1 MRPQTTAVVALLV
14 PAAFAVAQQAPA
26 AARHAFT
33 PEDWYKVTTVS
44 SPELSPD
51 GGKVA
56 ITVTTVREAENRR
69 HSEIWIVPTVGG
81 MPQRYTSPSFESS
94 NPRFSDDG
102 SMLYFTS
109 QRPETR
115 GQNWA
120 LQMDQPSGEAFQP
133 TGAPR
138 IASGSQP
145 ADKSFTVI
153 GGAGGGR
160 GGRGGGG
167 GGRGGRGGE
176 GDSTSA
182 DSAAVAADPYAHMLP
197 LARPP
202 YNAITKPENTARFDG
217 KQLDDIGYK
226 RNGDHDFIPGPR
238 IAPRVVT
245 PRPAQISIQ
254 RPGAPAKQVT
264 NTNYSH
270 RDVVVSPDGKWI
282 AFTADSKLRP
292 DSAVTAERDSIAKLP
307 PDRKRDELPRN
318 DTDIFLLSVA
328 ACEAPTPQCTPRKLE
343 YAGNETNLQWSPDSK
358 RIAFVG
364 QPARFKN
371 QRLLVVDMEGGK
383 PQDILGGWQYEPGQI
398 RWLQNGQIAMIT
410 SMGGSSGVFSIDP
423 ATKKITTILGGRRVI
438 NGVTFDAGEK
448 HIIFVATDI
457 THPTELYIANA
468 DGSGEHKLTT
478 FNDKLNAEVEWA
490 DAERFITKGVGGLD
504 VESWLMKPPGYT
516 ASKRYPVVLYI
527 HGGPHSDYNE
537 GWFDEFQSLAGA
549 GFMVL
554 FTNPRGSSGTNTE
567 FTYASR
573 GDWGGKDYDDL
584 MRAVD
589 VAAKRP
595 DVDSTRMGV
604 TGGSYGGFMT
614 AWVTTKTNRFKAA
627 ETDRMISEWTY
638 WYGASDAQGLTEDEF
653 FGHPWDNQVMYDT
666 LSPIRHVKNVKTPT
680 LLVQSEEDFRT
691 PIGDAELWFEAL
703 KKEGVP
709 AEFVRYPRSN
719 HDLSRTGEPWL
730 LVDRLSRIRQWFT
743 YWLVNKPSST
753 EATDRAS
760 AKR

>member
-1 MRPQTTAVVALLV
+1 MRLHSAAAAGLLLL
-14 PAAFAVAQQAPA
+14 AAIAGAQQPV

-44 SPELSPD
+44 TPSLSPD

-56 ITVTTVREAENRR
+56 VTVTTVREAENKR
-69 HSEIWIVPTVGG
+69 HTEIWIVPTAGG
-81 MPQRYTSPSFESS
+81 TAMRYTSPSFESS
-94 NPRFSDDG
+94 NPRFSEDG
-102 SMLYFTS
+102 KLLYFTS

-115 GQNWA
+115 GQSWA
-120 LQMDQPSGEAFQP
+120 LRMDEPSGEAYQP
-133 TGAPR
+133 TGPQR
-138 IASGSQP
+138 VLNGSQP
-145 ADKSFTVI
+145 ADKSFTVTTT
-153 GGAGGGR
+153 GNGGR

-167 GGRGGRGGE
+167 GRGGRGAAA
-176 GDSTSA
+176 A
-182 DSAAVAADPYAHMLP
+182 DSASSDSAMANDPYARMLP

-202 YNAITKPENTARFDG
+202 YNAITKPENPGRFDG

-226 RNGDHDFIPGPR
+226 RNGEHEFIPGPR
-238 IAPRVVT
+238 TAPRVVT
-245 PRPAQISIQ
+245 PRPAQISLE
-254 RPGAPAKQVT
+254 RPGAAPKQIT
-264 NTNYSH
+264 HTDYSH

-282 AFTADSKLRP
+282 GFTADAALRS

-307 PDRKRDELPRN
+307 PDRKRDELARN
-318 DTDIFLLSVA
+318 TTEIFILPVA
-328 ACEAPTPQCTPRKLE
+328 ACEASTAECTPRKIS

-371 QRLLVVDMEGGK
+371 QRLFVVDADGGK
-383 PQDILGGWQYEPGQI
+383 PQDILGAWQYEPGQI
-398 RWLQNGQIAMIT
+398 RWLRNGQIAMIT
-410 SMGGSSGVFSIDP
+410 STGGSSGVYAIDP
-423 ATKKITTILGGRRVI
+423 ATKRITPILSGRRVI
-438 NGVTFDAGEK
+438 RDVTFDADEK
-448 HIIFVATDI
+448 HIVFVATDL
-457 THPTELYIANA
+457 THPTELFIANA
-468 DGSGEHKLTT
+468 DGTGERKLTT
-478 FNDKLNAEVEWA
+478 FNDKLNSEVEWA

-516 ASKRYPVVLYI
+516 PTKRYPVVLYI

-573 GDWGGKDYDDL
+573 GDWGGRDFDDL

-589 VAAKRP
+589 VVAKRA

-614 AWVTTKTNRFKAA
+614 AWVTTKTHRFKAA

-653 FGHPWDNQVMYDT
+653 FGHPWDNQIMYDT

-703 KKEGVP
+703 KKQNVP

-730 LVDRLSRIRQWFT
+730 LVDRLSRLRQWFK
-743 YWLVNKPSST
+743 YWLMDKPAAT

-760 AKR
+760 R

>member
-1 MRPQTTAVVALLV
+1 MRLHSAVAVGLLL
-14 PAAFAVAQQAPA
+14 PAAIAGAQQPA
-26 AARHAFT
+26 AAKHAFT

-44 SPELSPD
+44 APSLSPD

-56 ITVTTVREAENRR
+56 ITVTTVRESENKR
-69 HSEIWIVPTVGG
+69 HSEIWIVPTAGG
-81 MPQRYTSPSFESS
+81 SAMRYTSPSFESS
-94 NPRFSDDG
+94 NARFSEDG
-102 SMLYFTS
+102 KILYFTS

-115 GQNWA
+115 GQSWA
-120 LQMDQPSGEAFQP
+120 LRMDEPSGEAYQP
-133 TGAPR
+133 SGPQR
-138 IASGSQP
+138 VLNGSQP
-145 ADKSFTVI
+145 ADKSFTVTAT
-153 GGAGGGR
+153 GGGGR

-167 GGRGGRGGE
+167 GRGGRGGAAE
-176 GDSTSA
+176 DSTGS
-182 DSAAVAADPYAHMLP
+182 DSAMANDPYARMLP

-202 YNAITKPENTARFDG
+202 YNAITKPENPGRFDG

-226 RNGDHDFIPGPR
+226 RNGEHEFIPGPR
-238 IAPRVVT
+238 TAPRVVT
-245 PRPAQISIQ
+245 PRPAQISIE
-254 RPGAPAKQVT
+254 RAGSAPKQIT
-264 NTNYSH
+264 HTDYSH
-270 RDVVVSPDGKWI
+270 RDVIVSPDGKWI
-282 AFTADSKLRP
+282 AFTADAALRS

-318 DTDIFLLSVA
+318 ASEIFILPVA
-328 ACEAPTPQCTPRKLE
+328 ACEAGGAECTPRKIS

-371 QRLLVVDMEGGK
+371 QRLFVVDADGGK
-383 PQDILGGWQYEPGQI
+383 PQDILGAWQYEPGQI
-398 RWLQNGQIAMIT
+398 RWLRNGRIAMIT
-410 SMGGSSGVFSIDP
+410 STGGSSGVYSIDP
-423 ATKKITTILGGRRVI
+423 ATKQITPILSGRRVI
-438 NGVTFDAGEK
+438 RDVTFDADEK
-448 HIIFVATDI
+448 HIVFVATDL
-457 THPTELYIANA
+457 THPTELFIANA
-468 DGSGEHKLTT
+468 DGTGEHKLTT
-478 FNDKLNAEVEWA
+478 FNDKLNSEVDWA

-516 ASKRYPVVLYI
+516 PTKRYPVVLYI

-573 GDWGGKDYDDL
+573 GDWGGRDYDDL

-589 VAAKRP
+589 VVAKRA

-614 AWVTTKTNRFKAA
+614 AWVTTKTHRFKAA

-653 FGHPWDNQVMYDT
+653 FGHPWDNQIMYDT

-703 KKEGVP
+703 KKQNVP

-730 LVDRLSRIRQWFT
+730 LVDRLSRLRQWFK
-743 YWLVNKPSST
+743 YWLMDKPAAT

-760 AKR
+760 GKP

>member
-1 MRPQTTAVVALLV
+1 MRLHSAAAVGLLL
-14 PAAFAVAQQAPA
+14 PAAIAGAQQPA
-26 AARHAFT
+26 AAKQAFT

-44 SPELSPD
+44 APSLSPD

-56 ITVTTVREAENRR
+56 ITVTTVRESENKR
-69 HSEIWIVPTVGG
+69 HSEIWIVPTAGG
-81 MPQRYTSPSFESS
+81 SAMRYTSPSFESS
-94 NPRFSDDG
+94 NARFSEDG
-102 SMLYFTS
+102 KILYFAS

-115 GQNWA
+115 GQSWA
-120 LQMDQPSGEAFQP
+120 LRMDEPSGEAYQP
-133 TGAPR
+133 SGPQR
-138 IASGSQP
+138 VLNGSQP
-145 ADKSFTVI
+145 ADKSFTVTAT
-153 GGAGGGR
+153 GGGGR

-167 GGRGGRGGE
+167 GRGGRGGAAE
-176 GDSTSA
+176 DSTGS
-182 DSAAVAADPYAHMLP
+182 DSAMANDPYARMLP

-202 YNAITKPENTARFDG
+202 YNAITKPENPSRFDG

-226 RNGDHDFIPGPR
+226 RNGEHEFIPGPR
-238 IAPRVVT
+238 TAPRVVT
-245 PRPAQISIQ
+245 PRPAQISIE
-254 RPGAPAKQVT
+254 RAGSAPKQIT
-264 NTNYSH
+264 HTDYSH
-270 RDVVVSPDGKWI
+270 RDVIVSPDGKWI
-282 AFTADSKLRP
+282 AFTADAALRS

-318 DTDIFLLSVA
+318 ASEIFILPVA
-328 ACEAPTPQCTPRKLE
+328 ACEAGGAECTPRKIS

-371 QRLLVVDMEGGK
+371 QRLFVVDADGGK
-383 PQDILGGWQYEPGQI
+383 PQDILGAWQYEPGQI
-398 RWLQNGQIAMIT
+398 RWLRNGRIAMIT
-410 SMGGSSGVFSIDP
+410 STGGSSGVYSIDP
-423 ATKKITTILGGRRVI
+423 ATKQITPILSGRRVI
-438 NGVTFDAGEK
+438 RDVTFDADEK
-448 HIIFVATDI
+448 HIVFVATDL
-457 THPTELYIANA
+457 THPTELFIANA
-468 DGSGEHKLTT
+468 DGTGEHKLTT
-478 FNDKLNAEVEWA
+478 FNDKLNSEVDWA

-516 ASKRYPVVLYI
+516 PTKRYPVVLYI

-573 GDWGGKDYDDL
+573 GDWGGRDYDDL

-589 VAAKRP
+589 VVAKRA

-614 AWVTTKTNRFKAA
+614 AWVTTKTHRFKAA

-653 FGHPWDNQVMYDT
+653 FGHPWDNQIMYDT

-703 KKEGVP
+703 KKQNVP

-730 LVDRLSRIRQWFT
+730 LVDRLSRLRQWFK
-743 YWLVNKPSST
+743 YWLMDKPAAT
-753 EATDRAS
+753 EATDRTS
-760 AKR
+760 GKP

>member
-1 MRPQTTAVVALLV
+1 MRLHSAAAVGLLL
-14 PAAFAVAQQAPA
+14 PAAIAGAQQPA
-26 AARHAFT
+26 AAKHAFT

-44 SPELSPD
+44 APSLSPD

-56 ITVTTVREAENRR
+56 ITVTTVRESENKR
-69 HSEIWIVPTVGG
+69 HSEIWIVPTAGG
-81 MPQRYTSPSFESS
+81 SAMRYTSPSFESS
-94 NPRFSDDG
+94 NARFSEDG
-102 SMLYFTS
+102 KILYFTS

-115 GQNWA
+115 GQSWA
-120 LQMDQPSGEAFQP
+120 LRMDEPSGEAYQP
-133 TGAPR
+133 SGPQR
-138 IASGSQP
+138 VLNGSQP
-145 ADKSFTVI
+145 ADKSFTVTAT
-153 GGAGGGR
+153 GGGGR

-167 GGRGGRGGE
+167 GRGGRGGAAE
-176 GDSTSA
+176 DSTGS
-182 DSAAVAADPYAHMLP
+182 DSAMANDPYARMLP

-202 YNAITKPENTARFDG
+202 YNAITKPENPGRFDG

-226 RNGDHDFIPGPR
+226 RNGEHEFIPGPR
-238 IAPRVVT
+238 TAPRVVT
-245 PRPAQISIQ
+245 PRPAQISIE
-254 RPGAPAKQVT
+254 RAGSAPKQIT
-264 NTNYSH
+264 HTDYSH
-270 RDVVVSPDGKWI
+270 RDVIVSPDGKWI
-282 AFTADSKLRP
+282 AFTADAALRS

-318 DTDIFLLSVA
+318 ASEIFILPVA
-328 ACEAPTPQCTPRKLE
+328 ACEAGGAECTPRKIS

-371 QRLLVVDMEGGK
+371 QRLFVVDADGGK
-383 PQDILGGWQYEPGQI
+383 PQDILGAWQYEPGQI
-398 RWLQNGQIAMIT
+398 RWLRNGRIAMIT
-410 SMGGSSGVFSIDP
+410 STGGSSGVYSIDP
-423 ATKKITTILGGRRVI
+423 ATKQITPILSGRRVI
-438 NGVTFDAGEK
+438 RDVTFDADEK
-448 HIIFVATDI
+448 HIVFVATDL
-457 THPTELYIANA
+457 THPTELFIANA
-468 DGSGEHKLTT
+468 DGTGEHKLTT
-478 FNDKLNAEVEWA
+478 FNDKLNSEVDWA

-516 ASKRYPVVLYI
+516 PTKRYPVVLYI

-573 GDWGGKDYDDL
+573 GDWGGRDYDDL

-589 VAAKRP
+589 VVAKRA

-614 AWVTTKTNRFKAA
+614 AWVTTKTHRFKAA

-653 FGHPWDNQVMYDT
+653 FGHPWDNQIMYDT

-703 KKEGVP
+703 KKQNVP

-730 LVDRLSRIRQWFT
+730 LVDRLSRLRQW
-743 YWLVNKPSST
+743 
-753 EATDRAS
+753 
-760 AKR
+760 

>member
-1 MRPQTTAVVALLV
+1 MRLHSAVAVGLLL
-14 PAAFAVAQQAPA
+14 PAAIAGAQQPA
-26 AARHAFT
+26 AAKHAFT

-44 SPELSPD
+44 APSLSPD

-56 ITVTTVREAENRR
+56 ITVTTVRESENKR
-69 HSEIWIVPTVGG
+69 HSEIWIVPTAGG
-81 MPQRYTSPSFESS
+81 SAMRYTSPSFESS
-94 NPRFSDDG
+94 NARFSEDG
-102 SMLYFTS
+102 KILYFTS

-115 GQNWA
+115 GQSWA
-120 LQMDQPSGEAFQP
+120 LRMDEPSGEAYQP
-133 TGAPR
+133 SGPQR
-138 IASGSQP
+138 VLNGSQP
-145 ADKSFTVI
+145 ADKSFTVTAT
-153 GGAGGGR
+153 GGGGR

-167 GGRGGRGGE
+167 GRGGRGGAAE
-176 GDSTSA
+176 DSTGS
-182 DSAAVAADPYAHMLP
+182 DSAMANDPYARMLP

-202 YNAITKPENTARFDG
+202 YNAITKPENPGRFDG

-226 RNGDHDFIPGPR
+226 RNGEHEFIPGPR
-238 IAPRVVT
+238 TAPRVVT
-245 PRPAQISIQ
+245 PRPAQISIE
-254 RPGAPAKQVT
+254 RAGSAPKQIT
-264 NTNYSH
+264 HTDYSH
-270 RDVVVSPDGKWI
+270 RDVIVSPDGKWI
-282 AFTADSKLRP
+282 AFTADAALRS

-318 DTDIFLLSVA
+318 ASEIFILPVA
-328 ACEAPTPQCTPRKLE
+328 ACEAGGAECTPRKIS

-371 QRLLVVDMEGGK
+371 QRLFVVDADGGK
-383 PQDILGGWQYEPGQI
+383 PQDILGAWQYEPGQI
-398 RWLQNGQIAMIT
+398 RWLRNGRIAMIT
-410 SMGGSSGVFSIDP
+410 STGGSSGVYSIDP
-423 ATKKITTILGGRRVI
+423 ATKQITPILSGRRVI
-438 NGVTFDAGEK
+438 RDVTFDADEK
-448 HIIFVATDI
+448 HIVFVATDL
-457 THPTELYIANA
+457 THPTELFIANA
-468 DGSGEHKLTT
+468 DGTGEHKLTT
-478 FNDKLNAEVEWA
+478 FNDKLNSEVDWA

-516 ASKRYPVVLYI
+516 PTKRYPVVLYI

-573 GDWGGKDYDDL
+573 GDWGGRDYDDL

-589 VAAKRP
+589 VVAKRA

-614 AWVTTKTNRFKAA
+614 AWVTTKTHRFKAA

-653 FGHPWDNQVMYDT
+653 FGHPWDNQIMYDT

-703 KKEGVP
+703 KKQNVP

-730 LVDRLSRIRQWFT
+730 LVDRLSRLRQWFK
-743 YWLVNKPSST
+743 YWLMDKPAAT
-753 EATDRAS
+753 EATDRTS
-760 AKR
+760 GKP

>member
-1 MRPQTTAVVALLV
+1 MRLHSAAAVGLLL
-14 PAAFAVAQQAPA
+14 PAAIAGAQQPVA
-26 AARHAFT
+26 AKHPFT

-44 SPELSPD
+44 APSLSPD
-51 GGKVA
+51 GGRVA
-56 ITVTTVREAENRR
+56 ITVTTVREAENKR
-69 HSEIWIVPTVGG
+69 HTEIWIVPTAGG
-81 MPQRYTSPSFESS
+81 AAMRYTSPSFESS
-94 NPRFSDDG
+94 NARFSEDG
-102 SMLYFTS
+102 KILYFSS

-115 GQNWA
+115 GQSWA
-120 LQMDQPSGEAFQP
+120 LRMDEPSGEAYQP
-133 TGAPR
+133 TGPQR
-138 IASGSQP
+138 VLNGSQP
-145 ADKSFTVI
+145 ADKSFTVTTT
-153 GGAGGGR
+153 GNAGR

-167 GGRGGRGGE
+167 GRGGRGAAE
-176 GDSTSA
+176 DSTGA
-182 DSAAVAADPYAHMLP
+182 DSAMANDLYARMLP

-202 YNAITKPENTARFDG
+202 YNAITKPENPGRFDG

-238 IAPRVVT
+238 TAPRVIT
-245 PRPAQISIQ
+245 PRPAQISLE
-254 RPGAPAKQVT
+254 RAGSAPKQIT
-264 NTNYSH
+264 HTDYSH

-282 AFTADSKLRP
+282 AFTADAALRS

-318 DTDIFLLSVA
+318 TSEIFILPVA
-328 ACEAPTPQCTPRKLE
+328 ACESGSAECTPRKIS
-343 YAGNETNLQWSPDSK
+343 YAGTETNLQWSPDSK

-371 QRLLVVDMEGGK
+371 QRLFVVDADGGK
-383 PQDILGGWQYEPGQI
+383 PQDILGTWQYEPGQI
-398 RWLQNGQIAMIT
+398 RWLKNGQIAMIT
-410 SMGGSSGVFSIDP
+410 STGGSSGVYTIDP
-423 ATKKITTILGGRRVI
+423 ATKQITPVLSGRRVI
-438 NGVTFDAGEK
+438 NSVTFDADEK
-448 HIIFVATDI
+448 HIVFVATDI

-468 DGSGEHKLTT
+468 DGTGERKLTT
-478 FNDKLNAEVEWA
+478 FNDKLNSEVDWA

-516 ASKRYPVVLYI
+516 PTKRYPVVLYI

-537 GWFDEFQSLAGA
+537 GWFDEFQSLAGT

-554 FTNPRGSSGTNTE
+554 YTNPRGSSGTNTE

-589 VAAKRP
+589 VVAKRA

-614 AWVTTKTNRFKAA
+614 AWVTTKTHRFKAA

-653 FGHPWDNQVMYDT
+653 FGHPWDNQIMYDT

-703 KKEGVP
+703 KKQNVP

-730 LVDRLSRIRQWFT
+730 LVDRLSRLRQWFK
-743 YWLVNKPSST
+743 YWLMDKPAAT

-760 AKR
+760 GKP

>member
-1 MRPQTTAVVALLV
+1 THT
-14 PAAFAVAQQAPA
+14 
-26 AARHAFT
+26 
-33 PEDWYKVTTVS
+33 D
-44 SPELSPD
+44 
-51 GGKVA
+51 
-56 ITVTTVREAENRR
+56 
-69 HSEIWIVPTVGG
+69 
-81 MPQRYTSPSFESS
+81 
-94 NPRFSDDG
+94 
-102 SMLYFTS
+102 
-109 QRPETR
+109 
-115 GQNWA
+115 
-120 LQMDQPSGEAFQP
+120 
-133 TGAPR
+133 
-138 IASGSQP
+138 
-145 ADKSFTVI
+145 
-153 GGAGGGR
+153 
-160 GGRGGGG
+160 
-167 GGRGGRGGE
+167 
-176 GDSTSA
+176 
-182 DSAAVAADPYAHMLP
+182 
-197 LARPP
+197 
-202 YNAITKPENTARFDG
+202 
-217 KQLDDIGYK
+217 
-226 RNGDHDFIPGPR
+226 
-238 IAPRVVT
+238 
-245 PRPAQISIQ
+245 
-254 RPGAPAKQVT
+254 
-264 NTNYSH
+264 YSH

-282 AFTADSKLRP
+282 AFTADAALRS

-318 DTDIFLLSVA
+318 ATEIFILPVA
-328 ACEAPTPQCTPRKLE
+328 ACDAGSAECMPRKIS

-358 RIAFVG
+358 EIAFVG

-371 QRLLVVDMEGGK
+371 QRLFIVGADGGK
-383 PQDILGGWQYEPGQI
+383 PQDILGAWQYEPGQI
-398 RWLQNGQIAMIT
+398 RWLRNGQIAMIT
-410 SMGGSSGVFSIDP
+410 STGGSSGVYSINP
-423 ATKKITTILGGRRVI
+423 ATKQITPLLSGRRVI
-438 NGVTFDAGEK
+438 RDVTFDADEK
-448 HIIFVATDI
+448 HIVFVATDL

-468 DGSGEHKLTT
+468 DGTGERKLTT
-478 FNDKLNAEVEWA
+478 FNDKLNSEVEWA
-490 DAERFITKGVGGLD
+490 DAERFVTKGVGGLD

-516 ASKRYPVVLYI
+516 PSKRYPVVLYI

-589 VAAKRP
+589 VVAKRA

-614 AWVTTKTNRFKAA
+614 AWVTTKTHRFKAA

-653 FGHPWDNQVMYDT
+653 FGHPWDNQIMYDT

-703 KKEGVP
+703 KKQNVP

-730 LVDRLSRIRQWFT
+730 LVDRLSRLRQWFK
-743 YWLVNKPSST
+743 YWLMDKPAAT
-753 EATDRAS
+753 EATDRTS
-760 AKR
+760 GKP

>member
-1 MRPQTTAVVALLV
+1 MRLHSAVAVGLLL
-14 PAAFAVAQQAPA
+14 PAAIAGAQQPA
-26 AARHAFT
+26 AAKQAFT

-44 SPELSPD
+44 APSLSPD

-56 ITVTTVREAENRR
+56 ITVTTVRESENKR
-69 HSEIWIVPTVGG
+69 HSEIWIVPTAGG
-81 MPQRYTSPSFESS
+81 SAMRYTSPSFESS
-94 NPRFSDDG
+94 NARFSEDG
-102 SMLYFTS
+102 KILYFAS

-115 GQNWA
+115 GQSWA
-120 LQMDQPSGEAFQP
+120 LRMDEPSGEAYQP
-133 TGAPR
+133 SGPQR
-138 IASGSQP
+138 VLNGSQP
-145 ADKSFTVI
+145 ADKSFTVTAT
-153 GGAGGGR
+153 GGGGR

-167 GGRGGRGGE
+167 GRGGRGGAAE
-176 GDSTSA
+176 DSTGS
-182 DSAAVAADPYAHMLP
+182 DSAMANDPYARMLP

-202 YNAITKPENTARFDG
+202 YNAITKPENPSRFDG

-226 RNGDHDFIPGPR
+226 RNGEHEFIPGPR
-238 IAPRVVT
+238 TAPRVVT
-245 PRPAQISIQ
+245 PRPAQISIE
-254 RPGAPAKQVT
+254 RAGSAPKQIT
-264 NTNYSH
+264 HTDYSH
-270 RDVVVSPDGKWI
+270 RDVIVSPDGKWI
-282 AFTADSKLRP
+282 AFTADAALRS

-318 DTDIFLLSVA
+318 ASEIFILPVA
-328 ACEAPTPQCTPRKLE
+328 ACEAGSAECTPRKIS

-371 QRLLVVDMEGGK
+371 QRLFVVDADGGK
-383 PQDILGGWQYEPGQI
+383 PQDILGAWQYEPGQI
-398 RWLQNGQIAMIT
+398 RWLRNGRIAMIT
-410 SMGGSSGVFSIDP
+410 STGGSSGVYSIDP
-423 ATKKITTILGGRRVI
+423 ATKQITPILSGRRVI
-438 NGVTFDAGEK
+438 RDVTFDADEK
-448 HIIFVATDI
+448 HIVFVATDL
-457 THPTELYIANA
+457 THPTELFIANA
-468 DGSGEHKLTT
+468 DGTGEHKLTT
-478 FNDKLNAEVEWA
+478 FNDKLNSEVDWA

-516 ASKRYPVVLYI
+516 PTKRYPVVLYI

-573 GDWGGKDYDDL
+573 GDWGGRDYDDL

-589 VAAKRP
+589 VVAKRA

-614 AWVTTKTNRFKAA
+614 AWVTTKTHRFKAA

-653 FGHPWDNQVMYDT
+653 FGHPWDNQIMYDT

-703 KKEGVP
+703 KKQNVP

-730 LVDRLSRIRQWFT
+730 LVDRLSRLRQWFK
-743 YWLVNKPSST
+743 YWLMDKPAAT
-753 EATDRAS
+753 EATDRTS
-760 AKR
+760 GKP